1 MFALQWLQMTKE
13 WKERGIGDLK
23 ILKNTS
29 SGKVRMLM
37 RREQVLKV
45 CANHFITPGMKLTP
59 MASSDKAW
67 IWFAQDFADEEMRNE
82 QFAARFKT
90 PELVSCWIGSYEP
103 LKSSW
108 PLGIYLYS
116 LVCSLL

>member
-1 MFALQWLQMTKE
+1 MLFCERSKLFRYDKDTKE

-23 ILKNTS
+23 ILRNTA
-29 SGKVRMLM
+29 SGKVRVLM

-59 MASSDKAW
+59 MPSSDKAW
-67 IWFAQDFADEEMRNE
+67 IWFAQDFADEEMRKE

-90 PELVSCWIGSYEP
+90 PELVSWCIV
-103 LKSSW
+103 
-108 PLGIYLYS
+108 LYQCVLS
-116 LVCSLL
+116 CR